1 MNPTLTDLT
10 WQTKDKMKCYCFKP
24 YHFLDGRL
32 EEETVTITQPTSSI
46 VAWEPSELVRISEWS
61 LILAF
66 FLTGKTSTI
75 SFLLFCSAANFIIV
89 SLGET
94 LSDSNTH
101 ITPWNQRQAFWYI
114 KKKTLKFKWKTTAMH
129 RKHILCDET
138 ASRYFFPNDVN
149 IVYNNDRL

>member
-10 WQTKDKMKCYCFKP
+10 WQTKDKMKRSCFKP

-32 EEETVTITQPTSSI
+32 EEETVTITQPTSST
-46 VAWEPSELVRISEWS
+46 VAWESSEFVRISEWS

-75 SFLLFCSAANFIIV
+75 SFLLFCSAANFTIV

-101 ITPWNQRQAFWYI
+101 ITPWNHREAFWYI
-114 KKKTLKFKWKTTAMH
+114 KKEHWNSNERQLPCTESISCVVKLQAG
-129 RKHILCDET
+129 I
-138 ASRYFFPNDVN
+138 FP
-149 IVYNNDRL
+149 YWCQYSL